1 MHLPT
6 HGHSDNRFRCLV
18 FALCFLNMY
27 EIKINRLPLH
37 SLVEQRRALE
47 KWGGGC
53 KWQSCS
59 CNRSYKWQSY
69 SANRS
74 YGTFEAAAGLQMIQ
88 TTKWILCFP
97 PMPAK
102 DVYIVEALNNRR
114 IFVEGIFK
122 FFGTKFI
129 KPKSQ

>member
-1 MHLPT
+1 MKLK
-6 HGHSDNRFRCLV
+6 F
-18 FALCFLNMY
+18 
-27 EIKINRLPLH
+27 NRLPLH
-37 SLVEQRRALE
+37 LLVEQRTALE
-47 KWGGGC
+47 EWGGGC
-53 KWQSCS
+53 
-59 CNRSYKWQSY
+59 KWQSY

-74 YGTFEAAAGLQMIQ
+74 YGTFEAAAGLLLQMIQ

>member
-1 MHLPT
+1 
-6 HGHSDNRFRCLV
+6 
-18 FALCFLNMY
+18 MY

-74 YGTFEAAAGLQMIQ
+74 YGTFEAAAGLLMLQMDPNHQMDTVLPTDAFEGHIG
-88 TTKWILCFP
+88 
-97 PMPAK
+97 
-102 DVYIVEALNNRR
+102 EALN
-114 IFVEGIFK
+114 
-122 FFGTKFI
+122 
-129 KPKSQ
+129 